1 MFGRGGAA
9 VALSSLAL
17 VGSSV
22 VWAPAS
28 QAHVPEHRES
38 VLCMGSSTSMYD
50 PPLTLLPRPT
60 RVRTRASYGCAVA
73 PGRTVSATG
82 YLEGESPSASC
93 ITVDSPR
100 LREVVRYAD
109 GKRSLISY
117 DSGTSIRVAGV
128 LVVRLSGRVV
138 EGRGE
143 GLAAH
148 RTVPALPGQLPTECL
163 LSGLTGSTGEALLE
177 IGA

>member
-1 MFGRGGAA
+1 M
-9 VALSSLAL
+9 
-17 VGSSV
+17 
-22 VWAPAS
+22 
-28 QAHVPEHRES
+28 
-38 VLCMGSSTSMYD
+38 
-50 PPLTLLPRPT
+50 
-60 RVRTRASYGCAVA
+60 
-73 PGRTVSATG
+73 
-82 YLEGESPSASC
+82 
-93 ITVDSPR
+93 DSPR
-100 LREVVRYAD
+100 LREVVHYAD

-148 RTVPALPGQLPTECL
+148 RTVPALPGRLPTECP